1 VVEPE
6 RIRAIPGRVARDPRA
21 LRLPRGLEW
30 WAHEP
35 GGAEWLERLP
45 RLIED
50 CVAQWSLTSVYPFEP
65 AHLSYVAGVVRDDA
79 TRAVLKINFP
89 DPESEHEPDALAH
102 WNGKAAVRLF
112 AHDRERRALLI
123 ERCEPGTR
131 LWDVDEDAANSIAI
145 DVLRSLRRAPPRD
158 VRFRRLADEA
168 ASWRVELENL
178 WEPLGRPFERDLLD
192 TTLRYLDELAP
203 TQPEEVV
210 CHQDFHGGNVLL
222 SVRGWLVID
231 PKPLLAEPAFDAASL
246 LRDRRPVDR
255 ETVCARLD
263 RLAREL
269 DLDRERMRGWGIVHA
284 LAWGLSVDKVE
295 HDMVACARALTN
307 C

>member
-1 VVEPE
+1 M
-6 RIRAIPGRVARDPRA
+6 
-21 LRLPRGLEW
+21 
-30 WAHEP
+30 
-35 GGAEWLERLP
+35 
-45 RLIED
+45 
-50 CVAQWSLTSVYPFEP
+50 
-65 AHLSYVAGVVRDDA
+65 
-79 TRAVLKINFP
+79 
-89 DPESEHEPDALAH
+89 
-102 WNGKAAVRLF
+102 RLF

-168 ASWRVELENL
+168 MSWRVELENL

-255 ETVCARLD
+255 ETMCARLD

-284 LAWGLSVDKVE
+284 LAWGLSAHKVE